1 MHLMNIDEKLYANSF
16 GLAEQ
21 FSLNNGRRFPLTKV
35 VKLCSEVINGISQFS
50 NIEKNINDSTC
61 T

>member
-16 GLAEQ
+16 GLAKQ

-35 VKLCSEVINGISQFS
+35 VKLCSEVNKRK
-50 NIEKNINDSTC
+50 NEKIHVLVTL
-61 T
+61 TKT

>member
-1 MHLMNIDEKLYANSF
+1 MHPMNIDEKLYANSF

-35 VKLCSEVINGISQFS
+35 VKLCSEVIKRNFAI
-50 NIEKNINDSTC
+50 
-61 T
+61 